1 MKKYIPQII
10 LTAGF
15 IPFIAPFATA
25 VWKIY
30 VLHEGWSL
38 FEFVFLYSFI
48 YWPTYILGLI
58 AILLAIYLFRRR
70 NNINILPKI
79 MIILGTIPFVVPFL
93 AALWYIFVLRENQ
106 SIFSFVHRYS
116 LSCWPTYI
124 IGLAVIFLGVYLNKK
139 EEREK

>member
-30 VLHEGWSL
+30 VLHESWSL

-48 YWPTYILGLI
+48 YWPTYILGL
-58 AILLAIYLFRRR
+58 
-70 NNINILPKI
+70 
-79 MIILGTIPFVVPFL
+79 
-93 AALWYIFVLRENQ
+93 
-106 SIFSFVHRYS
+106 
-116 LSCWPTYI
+116 
-124 IGLAVIFLGVYLNKK
+124 AVIFLGVYLNKK
-139 EEREK
+139 EDREK